1 MGVCYN
7 RRHGVIHG
15 LWPAAREGRL
25 KRCLLA
31 APMLD
36 RPQGRR
42 RARCRRCRGS
52 RRDSVLWMA
61 YRRAR
66 PVTGCPGAA
75 ARCAHCQIYRGADTR
90 RDTRRTA
97 SVPSVA
103 CGAFLTNCNRELVI
117 LPRGSCIWMCLRTV
131 SLVTFQPACSI
142 LWATTTARSLPLISG
157 KSSTACIHMLRT
169 AAVLRCMSPRVP
181 TLPVVSACGCADSRI
196 WVHSCSVEVVLI
208 LYIASGWVVVGREL
222 QY

>member
-1 MGVCYN
+1 MSPVQGGPTRFCPADGVSPWATGDGVSWGRCQVCTLSNIQGGRYKK
-7 RRHGVIHG
+7 RHKALI
-15 LWPAAREGRL
+15 
-25 KRCLLA
+25 
-31 APMLD
+31 
-36 RPQGRR
+36 
-42 RARCRRCRGS
+42 
-52 RRDSVLWMA
+52 
-61 YRRAR
+61 
-66 PVTGCPGAA
+66 
-75 ARCAHCQIYRGADTR
+75 
-90 RDTRRTA
+90 TA

-196 WVHSCSVEVVLI
+196 WVHSCSVGVVLI
-208 LYIASGWVVVGREL
+208 LYIASGWVGVGQEL